1 MSELKYS
8 TASHEMDGLLTG
20 LQ

>member
-8 TASHEMDGLLTG
+8 PASHEMDGLLTG